1 MTLISR
7 LVAWKFK
14 LPPAETYAIS
24 TQRDIP
30 IPMPDG
36 VNLLADRYYPT
47 QNNQSPIILVRS
59 PYGRSGFILD
69 AAFRIFA
76 ERGFQVLVQ
85 SCRGTFGSGGD
96 FYPFHHERED
106 GLATIAWLKAQPWFS
121 GAFAMF
127 GPSYLSYVQW
137 AIADAAGPELKA
149 LIPIVTTAEFR
160 SVTYPGES
168 FALNTILFW
177 AQEMAYQEEPPIKL
191 IVSRLHH
198 INQLE
203 QAYRHLP
210 LTQTD
215 HVAAEKT
222 VNFYQDWLAHNTSGD
237 PYWEQS
243 DHTARVA
250 HVTAPV
256 NLIGGW
262 YDVLFPQTLACYQR
276 LRAAGQNPYMTI
288 GPWTH
293 GASVMQPVMMNE
305 SLAWCRAHL
314 LNDRSGVRKLPV
326 RLYVMGADEWREF
339 EEWPPKGFTPQR
351 WHLHAD
357 GVLCANE
364 PADSAPDRYRYDPAD
379 PTPSVGG
386 SSLSPNSG
394 VRDNR
399 KLEARQD
406 VLIYTSTPLER
417 DLEVIG
423 PLHVEL
429 FVKSSLQHTDFFAR
443 LCSVNP
449 AGKSVNLSDGI
460 LRLIPGQP
468 SAAEDGV
475 LKVQIELWPTAHCFK
490 KGQRIRL
497 QISSGSHPRFTR
509 NPGSGEPLATAVKL
523 ISADQQVFHD
533 PAHPSAIIL
542 PVKES
547 H

>member
-24 TQRDIP
+24 IQRDIP
-30 IPMPDG
+30 ITMPDG

-47 QNNQSPIILVRS
+47 QDSQSPTILVRS

-69 AAFRIFA
+69 AVFRIFA

-106 GLATIAWLKAQPWFS
+106 GLATVAWLKSQSWFS
-121 GAFAMF
+121 GVFAMF

-137 AIADAAGPELKA
+137 AIADSAGPELKA
-149 LIPIVTTAEFR
+149 IVPIVTTAEFR

-168 FALNTILFW
+168 FAMDTILLW
-177 AQEMAYQEEPPIKL
+177 AQEIQFQETHFLRLLLSRPKL
-191 IVSRLHH
+191 IRQLKQAFKHLP
-198 INQLE
+198 INQV
-203 QAYRHLP
+203 
-210 LTQTD
+210 D
-215 HVAAEKT
+215 VIAANQK
-222 VNFYQDWLAHNTSGD
+222 VDFYQDWLMYNTPAD

-243 DHTARVA
+243 DHTARIVQ
-250 HVTAPV
+250 VTAPV
-256 NLIGGW
+256 LMIGGW
-262 YDVLFPQTLACYQR
+262 YDVLFLQTLACYQR
-276 LRAAGQNPYMTI
+276 LRAAGRNPYMTI

-293 GASVMQPVMMNE
+293 GASGMQPVMMNE
-305 SLAWCRAHL
+305 SLAWYRAFL
-314 LNDRSGVRKLPV
+314 MNDRSGMRKRPV
-326 RLYVMGADEWREF
+326 RLYVMGAEEWREF
-339 EEWPPKGFTPQR
+339 EEWPPKGFTPLH

-357 GVLCANE
+357 GVLGANE

-394 VRDNR
+394 GRNNR

-406 VLIYTSTPLER
+406 VLVYTSTPLER
-417 DLEVIG
+417 DLEVVG
-423 PLHVEL
+423 PLRVEL

-449 AGKSVNLSDGI
+449 TGKSVNLSDGI
-460 LRLIPGQP
+460 LRLIPGRP
-468 SAAEDGV
+468 IAAKDGV
-475 LKVQIELWPTAHCFK
+475 LKVQIELWPTAYCFK
-490 KGQRIRL
+490 KGHRIRL
-497 QISSGSHPRFTR
+497 QVSSGSHPRFTR
-509 NPGSGEPLATAVKL
+509 NPGSGEPLATATKL
-523 ISADQQVFHD
+523 IAADQQVFHD

-542 PVKES
+542 PVKDS

>member
-24 TQRDIP
+24 IQRDIP
-30 IPMPDG
+30 IPVPDG

-47 QNNQSPIILVRS
+47 QDSQSPTILVRS

-106 GLATIAWLKAQPWFS
+106 GLATVAWLKAQPWFS

-149 LIPIVTTAEFR
+149 LVPIVTTAEFR

-177 AQEMAYQEEPPIKL
+177 AQEMVFQEEPPIKL
-191 IVSRLHH
+191 ILSRFHH
-198 INQLE
+198 INLLE
-203 QAYRHLP
+203 QAYLHLP
-210 LTQTD
+210 LSQTD
-215 HVAAEKT
+215 CVAAEQT
-222 VNFYQDWLAHNTSGD
+222 VNFYQDWLAHNTPGD

-243 DHTARVA
+243 DHATRIAQ
-250 HVTAPV
+250 VTAPV
-256 NLIGGW
+256 NLICGW
-262 YDVLFPQTLACYQR
+262 YDVLFLQTLACYHR

-305 SLAWCRAHL
+305 SLSWCRAYL
-314 LNDRSGVRKLPV
+314 LNDRDGMRKLPV
-326 RLYVMGADEWREF
+326 RLYVMGAEEWREF
-339 EEWPPKGFTPQR
+339 EEWPPKGFSTQY
-351 WHLHAD
+351 WYLHA
-357 GVLCANE
+357 GGILSANE
-364 PADSAPDRYRYDPAD
+364 PADSPPDRYRYDPAD

-406 VLIYTSTPLER
+406 ILVYTSTPLER

-423 PLHVEL
+423 PLCVEL

-468 SAAEDGV
+468 IAAEDGV

-490 KGQRIRL
+490 KGYRIRL
-497 QISSGSHPRFTR
+497 QVSSGSHPRFTR
-509 NPGSGEPLATAVKL
+509 NPGSGEPLASATKL
-523 ISADQQVFHD
+523 VAADQQVFHD

-542 PVKES
+542 PVKDS